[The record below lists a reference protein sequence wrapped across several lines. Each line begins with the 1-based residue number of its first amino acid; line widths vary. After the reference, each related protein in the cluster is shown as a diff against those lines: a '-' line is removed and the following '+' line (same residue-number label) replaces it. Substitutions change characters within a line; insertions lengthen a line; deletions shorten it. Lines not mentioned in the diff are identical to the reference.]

1 MIAPNL
7 LHTAQKHCCVLYLTS
22 GDELVI
28 LTGSHILSS
37 SPQIF
42 YLQTSSFSF
51 PLLCSYSRLTPRSS
65 SFSPPSPLPAPIPC
79 YPLPTTASTRTSP
92 PSPLL
97 TKIQPSK
104 SEDLIGFIQPFINW
118 EASHLE
124 NRRALWKAVK
134 WLQLC
139 GSLNILWDW
148 LENWPFPILWPL
160 LSFPYLQAALS
171 QHQHL
176 GFEIAQLGIPSPPR
190 ALFVVMLLKARF
202 TLHSRMSGSRWMITP
217 LWLSEPLRSFC
228 IVLCILT
235 TSS

>member
-22 GDELVI
+22 DDELVI

-51 PLLCSYSRLTPRSS
+51 PLLCSYSRLIPRSS

-79 YPLPTTASTRTSP
+79 YPLPTTASTWTSP

-97 TKIQPSK
+97 KKIQPSK

-124 NRRALWKAVK
+124 HRRALWKAVK
-134 WLQLC
+134 WVQLC
-139 GSLNILWDW
+139 GSLNILGHC
-148 LENWPFPILWPL
+148 
-160 LSFPYLQAALS
+160 LS
-171 QHQHL
+171 L
-176 GFEIAQLGIPSPPR
+176 GLAWKLTFSNPVAIAEFSTFTGSTFTASSFRVWNSSAGNSITSTS
-190 ALFVVMLLKARF
+190 FVRSDASEGPVHF
-202 TLHSRMSGSRWMITP
+202 TLQDV
-217 LWLSEPLRSFC
+217 WL
-228 IVLCILT
+228 
-235 TSS
+235 